1 MKRILHMLG
10 NDNYFVISLSVASLF
25 AFLLLNVAAIVVYI
39 RYLLGIS
46 SSFIS
51 LLPAVKIL
59 LNVDFIFVVVLIFIY
74 NTIENFF
81 GLKAVF
87 AAITVISIV
96 EALYLL
102 MKDKPFAIISLLALY
117 GFGVS
122 IFTSFVGLDTMIRI
136 ANKSV
141 KAK

>member
-1 MKRILHMLG
+1 MKRILDMLG
-10 NDNYFVISLSVASLF
+10 NDNYFAISLSLTSLF
-25 AFLLLNVAAIVVYI
+25 AFLLLNVAAIVLYI
-39 RYLLGIS
+39 RYLFGIS

-59 LNVDFIFVVVLIFIY
+59 LNVDLIFIIGLIFIY
-74 NTIENFF
+74 NTIEKFF
-81 GLKAVF
+81 SLKTGF
-87 AAITVISIV
+87 AAITAISIV
-96 EALYLL
+96 GALYLL
-102 MKDKPFAIISLLALY
+102 MKDKAFTIIFLLALY

-136 ANKSV
+136 ANKRV